1 MINVTGTLINL
12 YQVCKRETWLH
23 ANGIRMEHTS
33 DVVTSY
39 PNRAA
44 RYEEVRIGGSVIDFY
59 DPKEKVIHEIKKS
72 TSKEEAYIWQV
83 KYYLLL
89 FEREGIADVVGM
101 LEYPLLRET
110 MRVEL
115 EEGDREILRQME
127 VEIRQ
132 LIGEEACPPALSKGK
147 CGACSYYEFTP
158 VDEEGQEGQPRYIP
172 IETVDN
178 LFVFGSLDTNSM
190 MYNFLGKHQVAVHF
204 FDYYEHYTGSF
215 MPKDYLLSGKMQIAQ
230 MKHHI
235 RQEKRMAIARSFID
249 GAAFNMLKNLRYYTN
264 RGKDTRQQIERIEA
278 YIPLIATATDIP
290 MLMGIEG
297 NIRQTY
303 YEAFDTIIDGFSM
316 GNRTKMP
323 PSNEVNA
330 MISFANSMCYSLC
343 LDAIYHTQLNPTIS
357 FLHEPGERRYSL
369 ALDMAEI
376 FKPILADRL
385 IFSMF
390 NRKQLRESDFDQHLN
405 RCLLKQ
411 SSMKKVAQEWEERT
425 KETIKHRK
433 LGRSVS
439 YRHLI

>member
-1 MINVTGTLINL
+1 
-12 YQVCKRETWLH
+12 
-23 ANGIRMEHTS
+23 
-33 DVVTSY
+33 
-39 PNRAA
+39 
-44 RYEEVRIGGSVIDFY
+44 
-59 DPKEKVIHEIKKS
+59 
-72 TSKEEAYIWQV
+72 
-83 KYYLLL
+83 
-89 FEREGIADVVGM
+89 
-101 LEYPLLRET
+101 
-110 MRVEL
+110 
-115 EEGDREILRQME
+115 
-127 VEIRQ
+127 
-132 LIGEEACPPALSKGK
+132 
-147 CGACSYYEFTP
+147 
-158 VDEEGQEGQPRYIP
+158 
-172 IETVDN
+172 
-178 LFVFGSLDTNSM
+178 
-190 MYNFLGKHQVAVHF
+190 
-204 FDYYEHYTGSF
+204 
-215 MPKDYLLSGKMQIAQ
+215 
-230 MKHHI
+230 
-235 RQEKRMAIARSFID
+235 MAIARSFID

-390 NRKQLRESDFDQHLN
+390 NRKGN
-405 RCLLKQ
+405 RI
-411 SSMKKVAQEWEERT
+411 SINT
-425 KETIKHRK
+425 
-433 LGRSVS
+433 
-439 YRHLI
+439 